1 MQSGDATPKAH
12 EFLGRLLRED
22 LRLAPVGLAQA
33 MGISRARMHYIL
45 KGRTPITANTA
56 IRLEIA
62 TGVAAEYWL
71 ELQAASDL
79 SAERSRNAAEFNQL
93 RRIDAAARL
102 SHLPEH
108 QRT

>member
-1 MQSGDATPKAH
+1 MQAAGTLPKPH
-12 EFLGRLLRED
+12 EVLLDLLRKD

-33 MGISRARMHYIL
+33 MGISRARMHYLL
-45 KGRTPITANTA
+45 KGRTPITPNTA

-62 TGVAAEYWL
+62 TGLAAEYWL

-79 SAERSRNAAEFNQL
+79 SDERSRNAAEFNQL
-93 RRIDAAARL
+93 RRIDAGARL

>member
-1 MQSGDATPKAH
+1 MRAADTLPKPH
-12 EFLGRLLRED
+12 EVLSDLLRKD

-33 MGISRARMHYIL
+33 MGISRARVHYIL
-45 KGRTPITANTA
+45 KGRISITPNTA

-62 TGVAAEYWL
+62 TGVEAEYWL
-71 ELQAASDL
+71 KLQAASDL
-79 SAERSRNAAEFNQL
+79 SDERSRNAAEFQQL
-93 RRIDAAARL
+93 RRIDAGARL